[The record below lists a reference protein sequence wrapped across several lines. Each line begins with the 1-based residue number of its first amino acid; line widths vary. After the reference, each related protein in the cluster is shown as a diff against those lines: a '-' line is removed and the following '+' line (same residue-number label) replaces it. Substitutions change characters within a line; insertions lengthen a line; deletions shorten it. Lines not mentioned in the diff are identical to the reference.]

1 MTASSS
7 AGTNSGTVQTFSTGP
22 DLTLLASHTNEPW
35 GFGSSGRYSVVV
47 TNVGAASSSGAVTVK
62 ATLPNGMTATN
73 LSGTGWT
80 VTLSNLTCTRSN
92 ALTNGTSYPA
102 ILLDVIVDTNKTTS
116 LAPSFTVSGGGDLN
130 TNNNSVTDPTSI
142 VGSLDSWKNQ
152 WFGSAAGTAS
162 AADTNSYAGDG
173 IANLVKYAL
182 GMNPTIPVTNGLP
195 EMKMTNNKLS
205 LRFNRQ
211 KSATDIIYEVQAAGD
226 LFGFSNATV
235 LWSST
240 TNPYTNASPSQTV
253 TVEDTVGTGST
264 NRRFMRL
271 QISRP

>member
-1 MTASSS
+1 LEVM
-7 AGTNSGTVQTFSTGP
+7 
-22 DLTLLASHTNEPW
+22 
-35 GFGSSGRYSVVV
+35 
-47 TNVGAASSSGAVTVK
+47 
-62 ATLPNGMTATN
+62 
-73 LSGTGWT
+73 
-80 VTLSNLTCTRSN
+80 
-92 ALTNGTSYPA
+92 
-102 ILLDVIVDTNKTTS
+102 VDTNQTTS
-116 LAPSFTVSGGGDLN
+116 LTTTFIVSGGGDLN

-211 KSATDIIYEVQAAGD
+211 KSATDIVYEVHRRRGICSA
-226 LFGFSNATV
+226 SAT
-235 LWSST
+235 
-240 TNPYTNASPSQTV
+240 PPSC
-253 TVEDTVGTGST
+253 G
-264 NRRFMRL
+264 RAR
-271 QISRP
+271 QIPTPMPAPPRP